1 MNPSIIQEAK
11 REELTFG
18 GMRAMETKKD
28 FTFFATSILC
38 VVMTKDGKKKTSSEI
53 YEL

>member
-18 GMRAMETKKD
+18 GMRVMETKKD
-28 FTFFATSILC
+28 YILFWSHLRSI
-38 VVMTKDGKKKTSSEI
+38 MTKDGKKKTSSEI

>member
-18 GMRAMETKKD
+18 GMRVMETKKD
-28 FTFFATSILC
+28 FTFFCHIYVL
-38 VVMTKDGKKKTSSEI
+38 MTKNGKKKTSSEI

>member
-18 GMRAMETKKD
+18 GMRVMETKKD
-28 FTFFATSILC
+28 FTFFVTSTVRSNDHGWKEENLI
-38 VVMTKDGKKKTSSEI
+38 
-53 YEL
+53 